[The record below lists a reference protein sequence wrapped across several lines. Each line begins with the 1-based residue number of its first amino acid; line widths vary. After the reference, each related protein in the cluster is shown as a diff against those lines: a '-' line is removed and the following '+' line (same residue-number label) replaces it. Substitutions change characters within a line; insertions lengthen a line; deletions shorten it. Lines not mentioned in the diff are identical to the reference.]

1 MTRKL
6 EKSISATSFAVA
18 VLLAFT
24 SIAIRE
30 DHDITA
36 NVLLALAQ
44 FLTLTC
50 TLLGIDYKFNSIDT
64 KWTKNQ
70 SAGGSSSYAPS

>member
-24 SIAIRE
+24 SMAIRA

-36 NVLLALAQ
+36 NVLLAMAQ

-50 TLLGIDYKFNSIDT
+50 TLLGIDYKFNSNP
-64 KWTKNQ
+64 KLWKKKNQ
-70 SAGGSSSYAPS
+70 SNGGSN

>member
-1 MTRKL
+1 MNRKF
-6 EKSISATSFAVA
+6 EKSISAASFAVA
-18 VLLAFT
+18 VILAFV

-36 NVLLALAQ
+36 NVLLAMAQ

-50 TLLGIDYKFNSIDT
+50 TFVGIDYKFSNL
-64 KWTKNQ
+64 KNKQ
-70 SAGGSSSYAPS
+70 I

>member
-1 MTRKL
+1 MTRRL
-6 EKSISATSFAVA
+6 EKSISATSFAIA

-24 SIAIRE
+24 SMAIRE

-36 NVLLALAQ
+36 NVLLAMAQ

-50 TLLGIDYKFNSIDT
+50 TLLGIDYKFSSIKQNIT
-64 KWTKNQ
+64 HHATGKEEKLV
-70 SAGGSSSYAPS
+70 S

>member
-1 MTRKL
+1 MNRRL
-6 EKSISATSFAVA
+6 EKTISATSFAVA

-24 SIAIRE
+24 SMAIRE

-36 NVLLALAQ
+36 NVLLAMAQ

-50 TLLGIDYKFNSIDT
+50 TLLGIDYKFNSF
-64 KWTKNQ
+64 KKSQN
-70 SAGGSSSYAPS
+70 G

>member
-24 SIAIRE
+24 SMAIRE

-36 NVLLALAQ
+36 NVLLAMAQ
-44 FLTLTC
+44 FLTLCC
-50 TLLGIDYKFNSIDT
+50 TLLGIDYKFNSIQNEYGRKKTD
-64 KWTKNQ
+64 NVV
-70 SAGGSSSYAPS
+70 A

>member
-1 MTRKL
+1 MARKL
-6 EKSISATSFAVA
+6 EKSISASSFAVA
-18 VLLAFT
+18 VILAFT

-36 NVLLALAQ
+36 NVLLAIAQ

-50 TLLGIDYKFNSIDT
+50 TLLGIDYKFSNIAT
-64 KWTKNQ
+64 NQKNQ
-70 SAGGSSSYAPS
+70 

>member
-1 MTRKL
+1 MKDRKL

-24 SIAIRE
+24 SMAIRE

-36 NVLLALAQ
+36 NVLLGMAQ

-50 TLLGIDYKFNSIDT
+50 TLLGIDYKFSTFNNNNGHG
-64 KWTKNQ
+64 KEN
-70 SAGGSSSYAPS
+70 P

>member
-1 MTRKL
+1 MSRKL
-6 EKSISATSFAVA
+6 EKTISAASFAVA

-24 SIAIRE
+24 SMLVRA

-36 NVLLALAQ
+36 NVLLGMAQ

-50 TLLGIDYKFNSIDT
+50 TLLGIDYKFNSFKT
-64 KWTKNQ
+64 SKHNGKEVN
-70 SAGGSSSYAPS
+70 SMVA

>member
-1 MTRKL
+1 MARKL
-6 EKSISATSFAVA
+6 EKSISASSFAVA
-18 VLLAFT
+18 VVLAFT

-36 NVLLALAQ
+36 NVLLAMAQ

-50 TLLGIDYKFNSIDT
+50 TLLGIDYKFSNIATNQKNIDNG
-64 KWTKNQ
+64 KKQNCVV
-70 SAGGSSSYAPS
+70 A

>member
-6 EKSISATSFAVA
+6 EKTVSATSFAVA
-18 VLLAFT
+18 VTLAFT
-24 SIAIRE
+24 SLAIRE

-36 NVLLALAQ
+36 NVLLAMAQ

-50 TLLGIDYKFNSIDT
+50 TLLGIDYKFNSL
-64 KWTKNQ
+64 KNQ
-70 SAGGSSSYAPS
+70 TT

>member
-1 MTRKL
+1 MTRRL
-6 EKSISATSFAVA
+6 EKTISVTSFAVA

-24 SIAIRE
+24 SMAIRE

-36 NVLLALAQ
+36 NVLLGMAQ

-50 TLLGIDYKFNSIDT
+50 TLLGIDYKFSSFKTSKNNGKEVNSMV
-64 KWTKNQ
+64 
-70 SAGGSSSYAPS
+70 A

>member
-1 MTRKL
+1 MNRRL

-18 VLLAFT
+18 VALAFT
-24 SIAIRE
+24 SMAVRE

-36 NVLLALAQ
+36 NVLLGMAQ

-50 TLLGIDYKFNSIDT
+50 TLLGIDYKFNSIKT
-64 KWTKNQ
+64 WTKNRQNQ
-70 SAGGSSSYAPS
+70 SLGGSNSLE